1 MVVLSYL
8 LSLFQIG
15 TFTLE
20 LFGVQRENLLYICYK
35 ILNELPFYI
44 YLFQGNHFS
53 SGKQAFN
60 ETGVNRGFQKS
71 LIIGCAGS
79 WEALSSMKNL
89 SATNSVSF
97 PFTHYRRLTM
107 SLKLTES
114 TAHDFAARKKL
125 FREMATRS
133 ARIVSGDLAVR
144 RRSLAP
150 VR

>member
-20 LFGVQRENLLYICYK
+20 LFGVQRENLLYICYT

-44 YLFQGNHFS
+44 YLVQGDHFS
-53 SGKQAFN
+53 SGKPAFN
-60 ETGVNRGFQKS
+60 ETDVNLCFRKS
-71 LIIGCAGS
+71 LIIGYADS
-79 WEALSSMKNL
+79 WEALLSTKNH
-89 SATNSVSF
+89 SASNSVSF

-114 TAHDFAARKKL
+114 TACFSAARKNYLGKWQH
-125 FREMATRS
+125 
-133 ARIVSGDLAVR
+133 
-144 RRSLAP
+144 AP
-150 VR
+150 HV